1 MKTEQIQKEH
11 PTVGITECDNRM
23 KALLA
28 ERAKQDQIFGPKI
41 DSAETNKNNTNN
53 TNNVLRT
60 GSKTQ

>member
-41 DSAETNKNNTNN
+41 DTAQPNKKDIQ
-53 TNNVLRT
+53 NVLRS